1 MKMIVKKDDIS
12 KIEKNLLL
20 IINNINNEIN
30 SIEKLKKDLVWL
42 GLSYETFI
50 ENFDELI
57 KEERQEMMKLE
68 TFTKFLDEVLLNYSI
83 AIEDIEKEFQ
93 KNIDETDEMLVL

>member
-1 MKMIVKKDDIS
+1 MKMIIKKDDIS
-12 KIEKNLLL
+12 TIEKNLLL
-20 IINNINNEIN
+20 IIDNINNEIN

-50 ENFDELI
+50 EKFDELI

-93 KNIDETDEMLVL
+93 KNVDETDEMLVL

>member
-12 KIEKNLLL
+12 TIEKNLLL
-20 IINNINNEIN
+20 IIDNINNEIN

-50 ENFDELI
+50 EKFDELI

-93 KNIDETDEMLVL
+93 KNVDETDEMLVL